1 LQMTLDYGL
10 IFKNG
15 RGLNA
20 NMLRFRIF
28 LDLFC

>member
-1 LQMTLDYGL
+1 L

-20 NMLRFRIF
+20 NRLRFRIF